1 MLAAKPANPGDL
13 SSPVSGIDPIGRFQ
27 RVVPGRGERACRSA
41 LAGTRGA
48 RAGNGRRY
56 ASTRGGLSGLRR
68 GLLRGLSGD
77 RARLRRVRRPGPGSQ
92 VRRADRPV
100 RRGSAGRADCLGWQ
114 SPVRNPPHDLKVRT
128 RVPLLLLSTRHGPR
142 TGHAWAVNVARQL
155 GRHGRLVTY
164 VGWGHGAYQRNDC
177 TIAIVDRYLV
187 DLTLP
192 NPGARCPA
200 S

>member
-1 MLAAKPANPGDL
+1 MPPPAVDF
-13 SSPVSGIDPIGRFQ
+13 PVSGAVFCADFPVTVHDYDGYAALVR
-27 RVVPGRGERACRSA
+27 EARSVA
-41 LAGTRGA
+41 PTVRYGA
-48 RAGNGRRY
+48 
-56 ASTRGGLSGLRR
+56 
-68 GLLRGLSGD
+68 GLL
-77 RARLRRVRRPGPGSQ
+77 AVQ
-92 VRRADRPV
+92 T
-100 RRGSAGRADCLGWQ
+100 CLGWQ

-192 NPGARCPA
+192 NPGTRCPA
-200 S
+200 N